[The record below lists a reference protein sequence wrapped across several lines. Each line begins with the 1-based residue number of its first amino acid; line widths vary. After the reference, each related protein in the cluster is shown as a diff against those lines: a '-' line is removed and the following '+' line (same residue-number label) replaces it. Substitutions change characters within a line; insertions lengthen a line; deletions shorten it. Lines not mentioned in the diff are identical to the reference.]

1 MQSNKASKKTRVS
14 RSSQAKIQE
23 TNDISSL
30 SHRHKATSEP
40 ASAPVEVRE
49 PENQVA
55 AAALSRTVS
64 QAEVADLAY
73 TYFAARGYEH
83 GHAEEDWLRAERE
96 LRSAASA

>member
-1 MQSNKASKKTRVS
+1 M
-14 RSSQAKIQE
+14 QE

-30 SHRHKATSEP
+30 SHRHKATSP
-40 ASAPVEVRE
+40 ASEGILEPVSAPPEVRE
-49 PENQVA
+49 SENRVA
-55 AAALSRTVS
+55 AAVAHPVNH
-64 QAEVADLAY
+64 AKVADLAY